1 LEALVMQKATVR
13 LRRIDID
20 SWDSAVAREHEIRR
34 LPSLVLC
41 EGTRVVSRDTGRIMT
56 LMSQP

>member
-1 LEALVMQKATVR
+1 MQKATVR

-20 SWDSAVAREHEIRR
+20 SWDSAVARDHDIRR
-34 LPSLVLC
+34 LPALILYDG
-41 EGTRVVSRDTGRIMT
+41 ERVVSRDTSQIMN

>member
-1 LEALVMQKATVR
+1 MQKATVR